1 VTRLTEAAAK
11 FRHIDVGRGG
21 IHMTVRKIM
30 AAALVIGLITFT
42 PSYLAAQDAAALYKT
57 KCQACHAA
65 DGSGNTPMG
74 KKLAARDFSSPEVQ
88 KKTDA
93 ELTELVS
100 KGKDKMPAYKGKL
113 TDDQIKELVAY
124 TRELGKKK

>member
-1 VTRLTEAAAK
+1 MRTR
-11 FRHIDVGRGG
+11 R
-21 IHMTVRKIM
+21 IM
-30 AAALVIGLITFT
+30 AIALVLGMIAFV

-57 KCQACHAA
+57 KCQSCHAA

-74 KKLAARDFSSPEVQ
+74 KKLAARDFGSPEVQ

-93 ELTELVS
+93 ELTDIVT

-113 TDDQIKELVAY
+113 TDDQIKQLVAY
-124 TRELGKKK
+124 ARELGKKK